1 MGDNVKKCSNCGEIL
16 SKDDIYCPKCGSK
29 YEEISNEN
37 KQIYCSKCGNPLES
51 DAKFCSC
58 CGEKVPNEKE
68 IEMNKVIEGSKNIGQ
83 TMAIESN
90 KKRFCP
96 NCGTEIGE
104 NDRFCG
110 SCGSS
115 IEEDRGYT
123 TYNQNVA
130 NEIAATES
138 VPQNIGISN
147 EKNEA
152 KKLQYLRPNFSK
164 KTLACILG
172 GIGSGLVVI
181 AIIAGLLMCYTGKID
196 GTKIGVFK
204 NEYAIAKVDSYLN
217 EKDYK
222 SASDYA
228 VLAQSKKPKDTEF
241 LTTLVGKINPYS
253 PLDAY
258 TMVEKYIQKVGE
270 NKADSKIKKW
280 YEIGKTPI
288 EDLNISPI
296 GGNYIYPPTVTWEV
310 NQNIIGHGIYYTV
323 DGSEPNENS
332 PKYYTTGLKL
342 PGDCILKLYAV
353 NGAGEKTEVKS
364 FEYEIDGE
372 SQKKIEEVYKRAE
385 KTYDE
390 AVIGDDVGQCL
401 ESAKADLK
409 KAIDWTNEK
418 IASPASDIA
427 TGELIVSELNAKIK
441 ALEDSK
447 VVKTDRGALKSEISS
462 ANSTYNSQKDGQY
475 YAYLVSDLKVFK
487 NAIDKATEIS
497 KSRNPSQDDIDN
509 AVKSLKNATSKFNGA
524 VQTVKMDTVYNQ
536 YRGDYSFSTNY
547 DDDYKY
553 VYLNITKVQGG
564 KVYGS
569 FDVSHY
575 TTEMGYDKSVSAS
588 KELKG
593 VKISNGKIT
602 FDISG
607 TSTYYNEGEY
617 TYNEFYNSFDYEPGN
632 TEAKEYTSH
641 VTVSFVQPGTV
652 QMNLSNIGDGV
663 EFNEAMY
670 RTN

>member
-1 MGDNVKKCSNCGEIL
+1 M
-16 SKDDIYCPKCGSK
+16 
-29 YEEISNEN
+29 
-37 KQIYCSKCGNPLES
+37 
-51 DAKFCSC
+51 
-58 CGEKVPNEKE
+58 
-68 IEMNKVIEGSKNIGQ
+68 
-83 TMAIESN
+83 
-90 KKRFCP
+90 
-96 NCGTEIGE
+96 
-104 NDRFCG
+104 
-110 SCGSS
+110 
-115 IEEDRGYT
+115 
-123 TYNQNVA
+123 
-130 NEIAATES
+130 
-138 VPQNIGISN
+138 PQNIGISN

-332 PKYYTTGLKL
+332 PKYYTTGIKL

-385 KTYDE
+385 KFTMR
-390 AVIGDDVGQCL
+390 L
-401 ESAKADLK
+401 L
-409 KAIDWTNEK
+409 
-418 IASPASDIA
+418 
-427 TGELIVSELNAKIK
+427 
-441 ALEDSK
+441 
-447 VVKTDRGALKSEISS
+447 
-462 ANSTYNSQKDGQY
+462 
-475 YAYLVSDLKVFK
+475 LVM
-487 NAIDKATEIS
+487 T
-497 KSRNPSQDDIDN
+497 
-509 AVKSLKNATSKFNGA
+509 
-524 VQTVKMDTVYNQ
+524 
-536 YRGDYSFSTNY
+536 
-547 DDDYKY
+547 
-553 VYLNITKVQGG
+553 
-564 KVYGS
+564 
-569 FDVSHY
+569 
-575 TTEMGYDKSVSAS
+575 
-588 KELKG
+588 
-593 VKISNGKIT
+593 
-602 FDISG
+602 
-607 TSTYYNEGEY
+607 
-617 TYNEFYNSFDYEPGN
+617 
-632 TEAKEYTSH
+632 
-641 VTVSFVQPGTV
+641 
-652 QMNLSNIGDGV
+652 
-663 EFNEAMY
+663 
-670 RTN
+670 

>member
-1 MGDNVKKCSNCGEIL
+1 MGDTVKRCNNCGEVL
-16 SKDDIYCPKCGSK
+16 SKDDIYCPKCGNK
-29 YEEISNEN
+29 FEETSNET
-37 KQIYCSKCGNPLES
+37 KPVYCSKCGSLLED
-51 DAKFCSC
+51 DAKLCSC
-58 CGEKVPNEKE
+58 CGEKVLTEKE
-68 IEMNKVIEGSKNIGQ
+68 IEMDKVIEGSKNIGQ
-83 TMAIESN
+83 TMAENIN
-90 KKRFCP
+90 RKRFCP
-96 NCGTEIGE
+96 NCGIEIGE
-104 NDRFCG
+104 SDKFCG
-110 SCGSS
+110 NCGSS

-123 TYNQNVA
+123 SYNNLSSEVAVAESIPQNV
-130 NEIAATES
+130 
-138 VPQNIGISN
+138 
-147 EKNEA
+147 NEA
-152 KKLQYLRPNFSK
+152 KKLHFSRTHFSK
-164 KTLACILG
+164 KVLAYILS
-172 GIGSGLVVI
+172 GIGSGIVVI
-181 AIIAGLLMCYTGKID
+181 AIIVGILLCYTGKVD
-196 GTKIGVFK
+196 GTKIGIFK
-204 NEYAIAKVDSYLN
+204 KEYAIAKVDSYLN

-241 LTTLVGKINPYS
+241 LTTLVGKINTYS

-258 TMVEKYIQKVGE
+258 TMVEKYIKKVGE
-270 NKADSKIKKW
+270 NKADSKIKKC
-280 YEIGKTPI
+280 YELGKTPI
-288 EDLNISPI
+288 EELNISPI

-332 PKYYTTGLKL
+332 PKYYTTGIKL

-364 FEYEIDGE
+364 FEYEVDGK

-390 AVIGDDVGQCL
+390 AVVGDNVGQCL
-401 ESAKADLK
+401 ESTKADLK

-536 YRGDYSFSTNY
+536 YKGGYRFYTDYNN
-547 DDDYKY
+547 DYKY
-553 VYLNITKVQGG
+553 VYLEITKVQGG

-569 FDVSHY
+569 IDVSHY
-575 TTEMGYDKSVSAS
+575 TTEMGYDKSVSAV
-588 KELKG
+588 KQLNG
-593 VKISNGKIT
+593 VKISDGKIT

-607 TSTYYNEGEY
+607 TSTYYNDGDY
-617 TYNEFYNSFDYEPGN
+617 TYNEFYDSFDYQPGN

-641 VTVSFVQPGTV
+641 VTASFVQPGTI
-652 QMNLSNIGDGV
+652 QMSLSNIGDG
-663 EFNEAMY
+663 EELNEAMY
-670 RTN
+670 RIN

>member
-1 MGDNVKKCSNCGEIL
+1 MGDSVKKCNNCGEIL
-16 SKDDIYCPKCGSK
+16 SQDDIYCPKCGSK
-29 YEEISNEN
+29 FEEISNT
-37 KQIYCSKCGNPLES
+37 KQMYCSKCGKPLES
-51 DAKFCSC
+51 DSKFCSH
-58 CGEKVPNEKE
+58 CGEKVLTVKE
-68 IEMNKVIEGSKNIGQ
+68 IEMNKVIEGSRNIGQ
-83 TMAIESN
+83 TMVNEEI

-96 NCGTEIGE
+96 NCGSEIGE
-104 NDRFCG
+104 NDSFCG
-110 SCGSS
+110 NCGRGV
-115 IEEDRGYT
+115 EENKGYT
-123 TYNQNVA
+123 TYNKNVA
-130 NEIAATES
+130 DEVAVAES
-138 VPQNIGISN
+138 MPHNVNKVQ
-147 EKNEA
+147 
-152 KKLQYLRPNFSK
+152 KLQYLKPNFSK
-164 KTLACILG
+164 KVIAYILG
-172 GIGSGLVVI
+172 GVGSALVVI
-181 AIIAGLLMCYTGKID
+181 AIIAGILLCYTGKID
-196 GTKIGVFK
+196 GTKIGIFK
-204 NEYAIAKVDSYLN
+204 KEYAIAKVDNYLN
-217 EKDYK
+217 AKDYK

-228 VLAQSKKPKDTEF
+228 VLAQSKKPKDEEF

-280 YEIGKTPI
+280 YELGKTPV

-332 PKYYTTGLKL
+332 SKYYTTGIKL

-390 AVIGDDVGQCL
+390 AVVGDDVGQCL
-401 ESAKADLK
+401 ESAKTNLK

-418 IASPASDIA
+418 IESPASDLA
-427 TGELIVSELNAKIK
+427 TGELIVKELNTRIK
-441 ALEDSK
+441 ELEDSK
-447 VVKTDRGALKSEISS
+447 VVKTDRGTLKSEISS
-462 ANSTYNSQKDGQY
+462 ANSTYNTQKEGLY
-475 YAYLVSDLKVFK
+475 YAYLVSDLKIFK
-487 NAIDKATEIS
+487 NAISKATEIS
-497 KSRNPSQDDIDN
+497 ESRNPSQEDIDN
-509 AVKSLKNATSKFNGA
+509 AVKSLKNATSTFNSA
-524 VQTVKMDTVYNQ
+524 AQTVKMDTVYNQ
-536 YRGDYSFSTNY
+536 YRGDYSFSNN
-547 DDDYKY
+547 DDVDYKG
-553 VYLNITKVQGG
+553 VYLNIKKVQGG

-569 FDVSHY
+569 FEVSHY
-575 TTEMGYDKSVSAS
+575 TRELGYDKSVSAS
-588 KELKG
+588 KPLNG

-607 TSTYYNEGEY
+607 TSTYYNDGDY
-617 TYNEFYNSFDYEPGN
+617 SYNEYYDSFDYEPGN

-641 VTVSFVQPGTV
+641 VTVSFVQPGTI

-670 RTN
+670 RN